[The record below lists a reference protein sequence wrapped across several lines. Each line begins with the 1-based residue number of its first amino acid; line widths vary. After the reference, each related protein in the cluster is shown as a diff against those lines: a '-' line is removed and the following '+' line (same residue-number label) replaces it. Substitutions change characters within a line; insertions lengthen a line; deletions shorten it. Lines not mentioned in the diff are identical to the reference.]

1 MQELFSRDC
10 IYLNECSWF
19 LPRCQTQIQGLFKD
33 FQGPY
38 EGYSRRTALTK
49 NSTFI
54 SMYKKVQFTFHKLTL
69 SSIKKTGVVINSYQI
84 RGAGSKLKVEGH
96 KFISEKKLLIV
107 IG

>member
-1 MQELFSRDC
+1 
-10 IYLNECSWF
+10 
-19 LPRCQTQIQGLFKD
+19 
-33 FQGPY
+33 
-38 EGYSRRTALTK
+38 
-49 NSTFI
+49 
-54 SMYKKVQFTFHKLTL
+54 MYKKVQFTFHKLTL